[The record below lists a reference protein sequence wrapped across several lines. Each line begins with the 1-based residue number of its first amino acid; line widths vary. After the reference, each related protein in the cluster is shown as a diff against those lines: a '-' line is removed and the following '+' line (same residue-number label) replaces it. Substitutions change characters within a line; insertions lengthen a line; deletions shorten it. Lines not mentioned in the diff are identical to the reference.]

1 MSRPFNQV
9 LAILAF
15 AFVLLIAWNFSQRV
29 TLTLGQQQSEQSLD
43 QQLARAEATRQA
55 LQDRKAYVQT
65 DSFVETEAR
74 GWHYVRDGEI
84 AVLPQ
89 KTPAAPAPVNASAP
103 SPTPTPEPTW
113 WDTLV
118 NFLFGP

>member
-1 MSRPFNQV
+1 MARPSNQV

-15 AFVLLIAWNFSQRV
+15 AFFLLIAWNFSQRL
-29 TLTLGQQQSEQSLD
+29 TLTWGQQQLEQSLD
-43 QQLARAEATRQA
+43 HQLAQAEATRQA

-65 DSFVETEAR
+65 DGFIEAQAR
-74 GWHYVRDGEI
+74 GWHYVHDGET

-89 KTPAAPAPVNASAP
+89 KTPAAPAPASVPAP
-103 SPTPTPEPTW
+103 TPTPTPEPTW
-113 WDTLV
+113 WDTLI